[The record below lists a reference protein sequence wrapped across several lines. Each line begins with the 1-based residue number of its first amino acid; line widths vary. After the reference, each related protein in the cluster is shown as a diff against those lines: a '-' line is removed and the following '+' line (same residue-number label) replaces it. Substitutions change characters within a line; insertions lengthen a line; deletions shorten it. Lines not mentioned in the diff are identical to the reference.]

1 MTPAFH
7 GDNRSANDPKVTGDP
22 KKSSD
27 PKASGKS
34 KETADSQMTG
44 GLRYRCGC
52 GFDVSVTPDASACPN
67 CNQKLPPTL
76 GIDPTLTLSF
86 CSPPIDTSPAG
97 DFPPVDNSLAGG
109 AQLDLTSDIQP
120 NPGSATPVRGNSWR
134 QPLASRTGQ
143 RLGHFVLQEPL
154 GEGGMGA
161 VYRALDTSLQRYVA
175 VKVLRDGG
183 EGSTGPSSRQSDR
196 RRHTDRLRREAVSQA
211 RLNHPR
217 VVTIYYVGREGEE
230 PFLAMELLPGPTLQQ
245 RLTDG
250 PVAYGELIEYALQI
264 TDALEAADR
273 SGMVHGDIKPSN
285 LLMAGAGNI
294 KLSDFGLAR
303 RSGSA
308 SDDGAISGTPNYLAP
323 ELLDGAAP
331 DRRADMYAFG
341 ITLFELAFG
350 RRPFELSGDTLREQ
364 LSAHRT
370 AEIEFPQKWPAEI
383 PEPFRALLQRL
394 LAKDPKHRHDSYADL
409 RADLKTVLPIGST
422 LAGRPARLIAWIID
436 ASLLALLQI
445 PFLVPNFLA
454 RNVFEN
460 SGTEWFENN
469 VPIIS
474 YGMLEFLLSMLA
486 YGGWILVPLISL
498 WWDLKRNRTPGR
510 YLMQLRVVD
519 KYGLP
524 PSRRVL
530 ITRNVLRYFNFWAG
544 VIFGLPTA
552 FGLLVFGIIDDV
564 LGQLWI
570 LVDGILIFGPLRRTI
585 HDRICDTHVVLDE
598 RSMHQA
604 TAKVSPGT
612 TIHTS

>member
-1 MTPAFH
+1 MTSAFND
-7 GDNRSANDPKVTGDP
+7 DNRSADNPD
-22 KKSSD
+22 
-27 PKASGKS
+27 ASGG
-34 KETADSQMTG
+34 TG
-44 GLRYRCGC
+44 GTGNSNEFVNSNAGGGLQYRCGC
-52 GFDVSVTPDASACPN
+52 GFDVSITPGVEVCPN
-67 CNQKLPPTL
+67 CKQKLPNNL
-76 GIDPTLTLSF
+76 GTDPTLTLSF
-86 CSPPIDTSPAG
+86 CSPRLDAG
-97 DFPPVDNSLAGG
+97 PRLESSLGG
-109 AQLDLTSDIQP
+109 GRDLDLTSDLQT
-120 NPGSATPVRGNSWR
+120 NPGSATPVRGNLWR

-183 EGSTGPSSRQSDR
+183 EGSTGPNSRQSDR

-217 VVTIYYVGREGEE
+217 VVTIYYVGREGED

-250 PVAYGELIEYALQI
+250 PVAYDELIEYALQI

-285 LLMAGAGNI
+285 LLMAGPGNI

-303 RSGSA
+303 RSGST
-308 SDDGAISGTPNYLAP
+308 SDDGGISGTPNYLAP

-350 RRPFELSGDTLREQ
+350 RRPFELSGDTLGEQ

-383 PEPFRALLQRL
+383 PEPFRAILQRL
-394 LAKDPKHRHDSYADL
+394 LAKDPKDRYDSYAEL
-409 RADLKTVLPIGST
+409 RADLKTVRPIGST
-422 LAGRPARLIAWIID
+422 LAGRPARLIAWVID
-436 ASLLALLQI
+436 AFLLALLQV

-460 SGTEWFENN
+460 GGTIWFDNN

-474 YGMLEFLLSMLA
+474 YGMIEFALSILA
-486 YGGWILVPLISL
+486 YAGWILVPLISL
-498 WWDLKRNRTPGR
+498 WWDLKRYRTPGR

-524 PSRRVL
+524 PSRRIL

-552 FGLLVFGIIDDV
+552 FGLIVFGIIDDV

-570 LVDGILIFGPLRRTI
+570 LVDGILIFGSLRRTI

-598 RSMHQA
+598 RSNHQA
-604 TAKVSPGT
+604 TSRVSPGT